1 MEKEFYNANV
11 QKFLK
16 KHNINHYSTYSIIK
30 ANVVERF
37 NHTLKNDMWKQFT
50 HNGNYIIING
60 STCYRVSYLQC
71 AKASNYRY
79 VHRYDTIADKLL
91 NYVYSSV
98 KAVALPEFKVDNSVC
113 VSKFKTIFEKG
124 LHAKL
129 NHGGI

>member
-1 MEKEFYNANV
+1 MDRLATESRIYNAR
-11 QKFLK
+11 KLRT
-16 KHNINHYSTYSIIK
+16 I
-30 ANVVERF
+30 
-37 NHTLKNDMWKQFT
+37 DM
-50 HNGNYIIING
+50 
-60 STCYRVSYLQC
+60 S
-71 AKASNYRY
+71 
-79 VHRYDTIADKLL
+79 TIADKLL